1 MTLKSPRSSTIVSPE
16 SCHVIVLLA
25 ISVYNFRDIGR
36 GNNNKRWN
44 DLQMSFKVVERGT
57 NQKVVFEL
65 LLVVYSNFPRITHR
79 FLYTSCF
86 NAESNILPTHLYLT
100 LNLEVI
106 TLECGDE
113 IWRQKTRIMGL
124 PYDEEIMIEV
134 EPCVHSLRVWQTDG
148 QTNIFT
154 MTKTVLCIA
163 SRGKL
168 SILLTMTFDTVVIK
182 MQTATFCGLRRV
194 VS

>member
-79 FLYTSCF
+79 FLYTSRKQHF
-86 NAESNILPTHLYLT
+86 AYPLVFDAEFGGHNVGMWRR
-100 LNLEVI
+100 NLAPE
-106 TLECGDE
+106 
-113 IWRQKTRIMGL
+113 
-124 PYDEEIMIEV
+124 
-134 EPCVHSLRVWQTDG
+134 
-148 QTNIFT
+148 N
-154 MTKTVLCIA
+154 
-163 SRGKL
+163 
-168 SILLTMTFDTVVIK
+168 
-182 MQTATFCGLRRV
+182 
-194 VS
+194 